1 MDVVLELDWVVFFL
15 GELIEVEFLLDVVL
29 VLIAI
34 LIDSQVVQDECQFLV
49 QRNDVLMVLYGEEIG
64 LNFSVSAE
72 DLHC

>member
-34 LIDSQVVQDECQFLV
+34 LIDS
-49 QRNDVLMVLYGEEIG
+49 
-64 LNFSVSAE
+64 
-72 DLHC
+72 

>member
-15 GELIEVEFLLDVVL
+15 GELIEVEFLLDVAL
-29 VLIAI
+29 ALIAI

-49 QRNDVLMVLYGEEIG
+49 QRNDVLMVLDGEEIG